1 MKYPITWLALALFL
15 WAAPQPLR
23 AETDFLAP
31 VLSRLEAE
39 GFTITE
45 VRRTWLGRIL
55 VTATDSQ
62 NLREVVLNRHNGEVL
77 RDRLFPSANPR
88 HGAGGSNTQAGHGDD
103 GQGGGGM
110 DGGGMGGGGM
120 GDGGMGGGHG
130 GGQGGGQGGGGM

>member
-23 AETDFLAP
+23 AETDFLTP

-88 HGAGGSNTQAGHGDD
+88 HGAGGSNTQADH
-103 GQGGGGM
+103 GGGGM
-110 DGGGMGGGGM
+110 GDDGHGGGMGGGGM
-120 GDGGMGGGHG
+120 GG
-130 GGQGGGQGGGGM
+130 GGQGGGGQGGGGQGGGGM